1 MDDEKANIEFSLI
14 LQQFKAFRKTFRR
27 SERTRK
33 ILSLLENA
41 LRTQTND
48 NFESHRIW
56 LKEITKLYYDPLYKF
71 KLEKKKSRIVFR
83 GSREEV
89 LIGCNI
95 ILKFK

>member
-1 MDDEKANIEFSLI
+1 MDDEKANIEFSLH
-14 LQQFKAFRKTFRR
+14 LTNSLKRLEKRLGG
-27 SERTRK
+27 ERTRK

-41 LRTQTND
+41 LRTQAND
-48 NFESHRIW
+48 NFENHRIW

-89 LIGCNI
+89 FNWLQHHT
-95 ILKFK
+95 

>member
-1 MDDEKANIEFSLI
+1 MNKNNLKLKIIIDPN
-14 LQQFKAFRKTFRR
+14 KT
-27 SERTRK
+27 S

-89 LIGCNI
+89 FDWLQHHT
-95 ILKFK
+95 